1 MTNWYRGAAIL
12 VYHLYCTHRQISMVT
27 PKEQF
32 GQILSLLGENSKG
45 ITEPKHS
52 MEEMKLARTSRRGSR
67 R

>member
-1 MTNWYRGAAIL
+1 M
-12 VYHLYCTHRQISMVT
+12 YCTHRQMSMAT

-45 ITEPKHS
+45 ITELKHS